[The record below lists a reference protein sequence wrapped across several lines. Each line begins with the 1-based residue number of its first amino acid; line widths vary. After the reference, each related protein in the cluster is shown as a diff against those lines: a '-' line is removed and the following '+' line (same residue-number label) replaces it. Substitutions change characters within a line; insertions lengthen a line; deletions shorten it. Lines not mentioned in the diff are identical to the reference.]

1 MDTPGAVLFNGNVTI
16 NCVSDGVESTNKA
29 TERSIREQPGRRPH
43 LRDGRDVLSSRVHG
57 ARSALRLLF
66 NVPNHGKM
74 EWTMKELEL
83 IDLGDA
89 MAETR
94 CSAIWGALYDFI
106 YGNSRQ
112 AC

>member
-1 MDTPGAVLFNGNVTI
+1 MQQSLR
-16 NCVSDGVESTNKA
+16 SDGVESTNKA

-43 LRDGRDVLSSRVHG
+43 LRDGRDVLSGRVHG
-57 ARSALRLLF
+57 AHYALRLLF

-74 EWTMKELEL
+74 EWIMKELEL

-89 MAETR
+89 MIETK
-94 CSAIWGALYDFI
+94 CTTVWGPLFDFI
-106 YGNSRQ
+106 YGQSRY